1 MTHPIDTLAEQ
12 SPARRHQSAPRRTPR
27 RRFRRLSRAAALA
40 VLGGVGLAAC
50 GSQTATSSHS
60 GASAGARPSSAALTL
75 TDGKSTTLAA
85 FRGRPVLVW
94 FVENGCASCAAS
106 IPVVAH
112 HLPAFAHAHT
122 RVLVLGVYG
131 AFGQGT
137 PAARHLA
144 GFGRSAAG
152 PAFTDAGWTWGLA
165 SPQLTTAYDP
175 GGVPDEY
182 FLLNGAGRTVYHG
195 SVPVS
200 TMGALLTHLKS
211 VPS

>member
-1 MTHPIDTLAEQ
+1 MTHPTHTLAEQ
-12 SPARRHQSAPRRTPR
+12 SPARRHHSAARRTPR
-27 RRFRRLSRAAALA
+27 RRFGRLTRASALSL
-40 VLGGVGLAAC
+40 VLAVGLAAC
-50 GSQTATSSHS
+50 GSQTATSSQVS
-60 GASAGARPSSAALTL
+60 AAAGAPPSSAALTL
-75 TDGKSTTLAA
+75 IDGKSTTLAA

-112 HLPAFAHAHT
+112 HLSAFAHAHT

-137 PAARHLA
+137 PAARQLA

-152 PAFTDAGWTWGLA
+152 PAFADAGWTWGLA

-182 FLLNGAGRTVYHG
+182 FLLNGSGRTVYQG

>member
-1 MTHPIDTLAEQ
+1 MTHPTDNLAEQ
-12 SPARRHQSAPRRTPR
+12 PAARRHQSAARRSPRWQSG
-27 RRFRRLSRAAALA
+27 RLSRVAALA
-40 VLGGVGLAAC
+40 LVLGVGLAAC
-50 GSQTATSSHS
+50 GSQTATSSHT
-60 GASAGARPSSAALTL
+60 GALAGARPSSAALTL
-75 TDGKSTTLAA
+75 IDGKRTTLAA

-106 IPVVAH
+106 IPVVGH

-131 AFGQGT
+131 AFGQGK
-137 PAARHLA
+137 PAARQLA
-144 GFGRSAAG
+144 GFGRSAVG

>member
-1 MTHPIDTLAEQ
+1 MTHPADTLAEPPPDR
-12 SPARRHQSAPRRTPR
+12 SHERAARRIPR
-27 RRFRRLSRAAALA
+27 RRFGRLARAAALA

-50 GSQTATSSHS
+50 GSQTATSSHLS
-60 GASAGARPSSAALTL
+60 AAPGAPPSSAALTL
-75 TDGKSTTLAA
+75 IDGKNTTLAA
-85 FRGRPVLVW
+85 FLGRPVLAW

-112 HLPAFAHAHT
+112 HLPAFTHAHT

-131 AFGQGT
+131 AFGQGRS
-137 PAARHLA
+137 ADRQLA

-152 PAFTDAGWTWGLA
+152 PAFADDGWTWGVA
-165 SPQLTTAYDP
+165 SAQLTTAYDP

-182 FLLNGAGRTVYHG
+182 FLLNGAGRTVYQD

-200 TMGALLTHLKS
+200 TIGALLTHLKS
-211 VPS
+211 VGS